1 MSENKE
7 KNDDIIEYGQTDLD
21 KNKDHKKIH
30 LLNIIGEIEGHDC
43 LSSNTKTTKYE
54 HVIPTI
60 AEVEDND
67 EIDGLLVILNTV
79 GGDVECGLAIAEMIQ
94 V

>member
-21 KNKDHKKIH
+21 KNKEHKKIH

-67 EIDGLLVILNTV
+67 EYCWWR
-79 GGDVECGLAIAEMIQ
+79 CGVWTCNSRDDCKYE
-94 V
+94 